1 MIWNVGGILWQGQN
15 VNGYVNCYMEFGLFY
30 GLS

>member
-15 VNGYVNCYMEFGLFY
+15 VNGYVNNYMELDY
-30 GLS
+30 AMV